1 MRKIWV
7 FIFSIIVLQFHVAAQ
22 QQGCN
27 LQIGGR
33 VTDKEHEVLLSYA
46 TVYIL
51 ELQTGAVCDDNAL
64 FAIGELC
71 AGNYTL
77 LISHL
82 GCATDTVNIQLE
94 KSVFLEFE
102 LNHQDSVLEVI
113 QVHVSMET
121 YKGTLTTDY
130 LEGKALEAIAGK
142 SLGYALKDMNGLNT
156 IQTGNSISKPV
167 IHGLHS
173 NRILIMNNGVRQE
186 GQQWGNEHGP
196 EIDPFIADNIT
207 VIKGAAGVKY
217 GSDAMGGVILV
228 NPAPLIDT
236 GGTRGAVQ
244 IAGFSNTKG
253 GAASAYI
260 QSHYSPF
267 VWRLQGTL
275 KAEGTAQTP
284 DYYLANTAYREANGS
299 AAVKYHKNDFE
310 TELYYS
316 YFHNTIGIFSA
327 SHIGNLTDLE
337 NAFVSDTPYIAGNF
351 TYDIGRPY
359 QLINHHLVKSVSHY
373 HNDKFGNI
381 YLTAAWQNNIRKEYD
396 THVPLDDSIAALG
409 LPSLYFEIGTITTE
423 LEWKHHKKNNFSGS
437 VGLSGMNQQN
447 ITRYSTFIPNFKNY
461 SGGIYALETYQLND
475 WSLEAGLRYDY
486 KWTKAFFYDEGELQT
501 PEHQY
506 SALSWNIG
514 STYFDRNHTTFN
526 INFSS
531 AWRAP
536 AMNELYSDGLHH
548 GAAALEYGDP
558 GLLQERSYQLITGF
572 EYETPKTYIEIGA
585 YNNYMQNFIYLQPVL
600 PPALTIRGAFPVFEY
615 QQTNANIL
623 GIDATAHYHI
633 TEPFM
638 VETKFSMLR
647 ARDLENDVWVV
658 MMPAD
663 KLTGKVHYIFKNFGK
678 IENLDAG
685 VAVVHVFKQNRTY
698 AEADYLPAPEA
709 YTLTSLSI
717 GSDINCK
724 HHSISW
730 SLEAENLFNVAYR
743 DYLNRFRYFADDL
756 GRNITLRIKIPFTI

>member
-1 MRKIWV
+1 
-7 FIFSIIVLQFHVAAQ
+7 
-22 QQGCN
+22 
-27 LQIGGR
+27 
-33 VTDKEHEVLLSYA
+33 
-46 TVYIL
+46 
-51 ELQTGAVCDDNAL
+51 
-64 FAIGELC
+64 
-71 AGNYTL
+71 
-77 LISHL
+77 
-82 GCATDTVNIQLE
+82 
-94 KSVFLEFE
+94 
-102 LNHQDSVLEVI
+102 
-113 QVHVSMET
+113 
-121 YKGTLTTDY
+121 
-130 LEGKALEAIAGK
+130 
-142 SLGYALKDMNGLNT
+142 
-156 IQTGNSISKPV
+156 
-167 IHGLHS
+167 
-173 NRILIMNNGVRQE
+173 
-186 GQQWGNEHGP
+186 
-196 EIDPFIADNIT
+196 
-207 VIKGAAGVKY
+207 
-217 GSDAMGGVILV
+217 
-228 NPAPLIDT
+228 
-236 GGTRGAVQ
+236 
-244 IAGFSNTKG
+244 
-253 GAASAYI
+253 
-260 QSHYSPF
+260 
-267 VWRLQGTL
+267 
-275 KAEGTAQTP
+275 
-284 DYYLANTAYREANGS
+284 
-299 AAVKYHKNDFE
+299 
-310 TELYYS
+310 
-316 YFHNTIGIFSA
+316 
-327 SHIGNLTDLE
+327 
-337 NAFVSDTPYIAGNF
+337 
-351 TYDIGRPY
+351 
-359 QLINHHLVKSVSHY
+359 
-373 HNDKFGNI
+373 
-381 YLTAAWQNNIRKEYD
+381 
-396 THVPLDDSIAALG
+396 
-409 LPSLYFEIGTITTE
+409 
-423 LEWKHHKKNNFSGS
+423 
-437 VGLSGMNQQN
+437 MNQQN

-615 QQTNANIL
+615 QQTNANIF

-663 KLTGKVHYIFKNFGK
+663 KLTGKVHYIFKSFGK

-698 AEADYLPAPEA
+698 AEADYLPAPEV

-724 HHSISW
+724 HHAISW